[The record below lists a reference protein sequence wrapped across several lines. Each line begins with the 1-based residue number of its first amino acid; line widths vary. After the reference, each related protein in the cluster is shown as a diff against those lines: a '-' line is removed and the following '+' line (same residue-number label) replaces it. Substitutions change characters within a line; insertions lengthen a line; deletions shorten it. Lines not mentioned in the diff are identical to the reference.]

1 MTPKP
6 SHWLAAL
13 AAVGGILLVAAT
25 RMATAE
31 EAYSQPQLE
40 QLAAP
45 IALYPDDLVAQM
57 LDAATHPQDVVEASR
72 WRSTVGAAMS
82 ADQAAAAVQAK
93 PWAASVKAL
102 VDIPDILYSMTNDL
116 AWTEAL
122 GRAHAGQN
130 EELLAA
136 IQDLR
141 RRAEAADHLGS
152 APQQQVEDDGQTITI
167 EPATEDA
174 FALPCYDP
182 NLVFGDWP
190 WSGYPPYDFCDMAWG
205 PEIVFPTVVFVGQH
219 WHHHHM
225 HWHRRPEAGVAAD
238 VGHLATPA
246 VRAAAPTG
254 RGWIADRRIG
264 QSSKADAGR
273 GARAAAAV
281 PERPPGVAVF
291 AFHAGDQRETGH
303 FTDRAAMPAFPAP
316 PRFPAPPV
324 ISAPPVRMFAPAAN
338 IGHAFQSFPAPRAY
352 AAPPR
357 IFSTPALGRFSAPA
371 MHAGGGHWR
380 R

>member
-1 MTPKP
+1 MTAKTTAR
-6 SHWLAAL
+6 LAAL
-13 AAVGGILLVAAT
+13 AAAAGIFLFAPV

-31 EAYSQPQLE
+31 EVYSQPQLE

-57 LDAATHPQDVVEASR
+57 LDAATHAQDVVEASH

-130 EELLAA
+130 AQLLAA

-141 RRAEAADHLGS
+141 RRAEAADHLSS

-167 EPATEDA
+167 EPATDDA

-190 WSGYPPYDFCDMAWG
+190 WSGYPPYDFCDTAWG
-205 PEIVFPTVVFVGQH
+205 PEIVFPTVVFVGRH
-219 WHHHHM
+219 WHHRHM
-225 HWHRRPEAGVAAD
+225 HWHHRQEVGVAAG
-238 VGHLATPA
+238 VGLATASA

-254 RGWIADRRIG
+254 RIG
-264 QSSKADAGR
+264 QLGEVHLGR
-273 GARAAAAV
+273 DVRTAAAM

-303 FTDRAAMPAFPAP
+303 FTDRGAMPAFPAP
-316 PRFPAPPV
+316 PRFPVPPV
-324 ISAPPVRMFAPAAN
+324 ISAQPVRMFAPAAN
-338 IGHAFQSFPAPRAY
+338 VGRFPAPQGYSAP
-352 AAPPR
+352 PPR